1 MKSTIG
7 FLILIACD
15 FAFAENS
22 QVTFFNQISTFC
34 GKTFLGETVFPD
46 DPKHSF
52 AGKKLVMHVKTC
64 SENEIRIPFKVG
76 EDTSRTWILSKT
88 PQGLLFKHDHR
99 HADGTPHKL
108 TMYGGYANDLGNH
121 NQQFFPA
128 DKQTH
133 QLVPEGKTNVWS
145 LIIDPINKRFIYDLK
160 RHNKPRYQAHFS
172 IQ

>member
-1 MKSTIG
+1 MKITIG
-7 FLILIACD
+7 FLILIAFE
-15 FAFAENS
+15 FAYAENS
-22 QVTFFNQISTFC
+22 QVTFFKQISAFC
-34 GKTFLGETVFPD
+34 GKTFLGETVFPN
-46 DPKHSF
+46 DPEHSF

-76 EDTSRTWILSKT
+76 EDTSRTWIISKT
-88 PQGLLFKHDHR
+88 PRGLLFKHDHR

-108 TMYGGYANDLGNH
+108 TMYGGYANDQGNR

-145 LIIDPINKRFIYDLK
+145 LIIDPTNKRFIYDLK